1 MSNISFITDQRCEHN
16 WWQRA
21 KQETGLIVEGGAVEA
36 SGDESRRLWAP
47 SSDLSYISLAAH
59 RLATVI
65 QHSTQLCLPR

>member
-47 SSDLSYISLAAH
+47 AQTSPI
-59 RLATVI
+59 
-65 QHSTQLCLPR
+65 